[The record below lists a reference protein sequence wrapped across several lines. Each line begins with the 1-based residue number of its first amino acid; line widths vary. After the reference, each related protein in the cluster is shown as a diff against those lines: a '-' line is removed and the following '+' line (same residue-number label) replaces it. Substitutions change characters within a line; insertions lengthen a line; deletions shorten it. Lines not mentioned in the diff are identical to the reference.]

1 MKHIIILKKK
11 KLNSITTILFN
22 HDSKFRS
29 KKFLFPK
36 LIKAFKEK
44 NIKYINKIYSYDISG
59 DFSSAE
65 DICKGIF
72 KLSIINTK
80 QDKIIL
86 SSGKRTYVNKI
97 IKKLNRIY
105 NYQLNKKIKNKNF
118 KFIGNSKYAKK
129 LINFKPTKNF
139 NNVIIKNFF

>member
-1 MKHIIILKKK
+1 MYEGTEKKIINEDEKFDPISNYSKYKVETYNYIKKK

-105 NYQLNKKIKNKNF
+105 NYQLNKK
-118 KFIGNSKYAKK
+118 
-129 LINFKPTKNF
+129 
-139 NNVIIKNFF
+139 